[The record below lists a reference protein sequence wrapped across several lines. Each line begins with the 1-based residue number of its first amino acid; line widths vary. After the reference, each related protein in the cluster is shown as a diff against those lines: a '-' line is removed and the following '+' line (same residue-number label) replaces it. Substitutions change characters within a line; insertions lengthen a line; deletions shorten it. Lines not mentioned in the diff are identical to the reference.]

1 MQLFVSDVCLGALTE
16 VSGTLGTSVHNIQPV
31 QVQKSEVNV
40 YKRDIVSGVY
50 SLLTY
55 QPEDK
60 IDNMNRK
67 VWSLQIYQ
75 YVSTAR
81 EKKPQC

>member
-16 VSGTLGTSVHNIQPV
+16 VSGTLGTSVHTIQPV

-55 QPEDK
+55 QPEEK
-60 IDNMNRK
+60 IDNRNRK